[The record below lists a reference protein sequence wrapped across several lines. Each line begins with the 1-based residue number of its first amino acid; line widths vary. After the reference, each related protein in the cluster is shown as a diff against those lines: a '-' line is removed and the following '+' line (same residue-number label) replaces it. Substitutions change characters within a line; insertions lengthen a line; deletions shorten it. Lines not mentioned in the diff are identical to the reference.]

1 MNDKYS
7 TATFCGVVLVA
18 LAVGVLVGKVALA
31 PSPSAPQGPGGGI
44 RERNFEAATA
54 GESKEATIRLRD
66 KGAKTCRSWL
76 KGYAD
81 SYPRL
86 SLSADSPKDSVD
98 WTAQDEKGNPTDVV
112 VTFFDINPNTGGPGS
127 PFANGKK
134 IFKNF
139 ENSGPLK
146 AGVPLGDYP
155 FTSISIKASDGTMV
169 TCANPD
175 DPGVHIDQ

>member
-112 VTFFDINPNTGGPGS
+112 VTFFDINPNTGGPIAAETRLQR
-127 PFANGKK
+127 ANQRIYHGGAHVSRLELLAMPPARATT
-134 IFKNF
+134 NV
-139 ENSGPLK
+139 
-146 AGVPLGDYP
+146 AGVRRD
-155 FTSISIKASDGTMV
+155 
-169 TCANPD
+169 
-175 DPGVHIDQ
+175 